1 MGNLNDPKPLDN
13 NELKIN
19 ELICDNE
26 ALKTQVKY
34 LKEIIKKD
42 GEYINELTKKLQNI
56 NDCEQCK

>member
-13 NELKIN
+13 NKLKIN